1 MPQHPKTLRCQLA
14 SLVALAAYMTFLALL
29 PLYSRSPGASSGVA
43 PLRRTTTYCLQRR
56 ALSETFSE
64 RLYHQQPDI
73 IQKQGAKND
82 YRNRRSTRT
91 A

>member
-43 PLRRTTTYCLQRR
+43 PRR
-56 ALSETFSE
+56 
-64 RLYHQQPDI
+64 P
-73 IQKQGAKND
+73 N
-82 YRNRRSTRT
+82 T